1 MSANPDLVHTMS
13 RWLAGH
19 ISDDDLR
26 DVVEQG
32 RHPEADELRRAL
44 TEGAPR
50 AELERLV
57 RETLQDVAAG
67 R

>member
-26 DVVEQG
+26 GVVEAEG
-32 RHPEADELRRAL
+32 VPGTEELQQAL
-44 TEGAPR
+44 ESDAPR
-50 AELERLV
+50 PELERVV
-57 RETLQDVAAG
+57 RETLEDVAF
-67 R
+67 